1 MPMIKKYFFL
11 FFLVLCQNFLSPF
24 QILINAQESQ
34 IFKRSDFDLRGPVK
48 SCLVI
53 TKYGKEEFEFNEEGL
68 LTKNLTRFNEQ
79 DYNVT
84 YYKYS
89 KDILI
94 EKRDEVYRDGIFD
107 KQTSIANFYSI
118 DTSQTKIVNEEIIS
132 YTGETLES
140 YEYQYNEDDKLL
152 RIIRSDNNGIDET
165 EVVHTNFKGE
175 KTVTYSQNG
184 IIQKSIRTSLKKK
197 LKQKVVLTKSFL
209 NGDPVKAQEEIFD
222 EYHNII
228 SLKEFTYDLQKK
240 SFTPDKTIL
249 YFYDQAGMLSKENI
263 KKGGATRTIEY
274 IYQYD
279 DETKGNWVK
288 QIISPENLFTTRVIS
303 YYENDENKEP

>member
-94 EKRDEVYRDGIFD
+94 EK
-107 KQTSIANFYSI
+107 
-118 DTSQTKIVNEEIIS
+118 
-132 YTGETLES
+132 
-140 YEYQYNEDDKLL
+140 
-152 RIIRSDNNGIDET
+152 
-165 EVVHTNFKGE
+165 KGR
-175 KTVTYSQNG
+175 G
-184 IIQKSIRTSLKKK
+184 L
-197 LKQKVVLTKSFL
+197 
-209 NGDPVKAQEEIFD
+209 
-222 EYHNII
+222 
-228 SLKEFTYDLQKK
+228 
-240 SFTPDKTIL
+240 
-249 YFYDQAGMLSKENI
+249 
-263 KKGGATRTIEY
+263 
-274 IYQYD
+274 
-279 DETKGNWVK
+279 
-288 QIISPENLFTTRVIS
+288 
-303 YYENDENKEP
+303 